1 MSAMPLPCQ
10 GETEG
15 AGPTRA
21 SLTTEGSALGRS
33 LHALLLL
40 TCPAG
45 GLIALILLGLCI
57 TMVYSCPGFRVFLK
71 LVLFL
76 FSEVGSCYAAHA
88 GFLKAGIT
96 WMPPYLF
103 FPKLLAYG

>member
-1 MSAMPLPCQ
+1 MSARPLPWQ

-21 SLTTEGSALGRS
+21 FLTTEGSALGWS
-33 LHALLLL
+33 LHALLLP
-40 TCPAG
+40 TCPSG

-57 TMVYSCPGFRVFLK
+57 TTVYSCPGFRVFLK
-71 LVLFL
+71 LILSL

-88 GFLKAGIT
+88 GFPRAGIT
-96 WMPPYLF
+96 RMLTNLF
-103 FPKLLAYG
+103 LPKLLM